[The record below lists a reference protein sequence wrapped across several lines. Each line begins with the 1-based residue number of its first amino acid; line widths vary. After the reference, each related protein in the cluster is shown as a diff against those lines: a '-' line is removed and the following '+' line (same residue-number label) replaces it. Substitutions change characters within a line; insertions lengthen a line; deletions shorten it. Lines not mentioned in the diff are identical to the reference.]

1 VDSNLGYFVL
11 HVLYEI
17 EKSGKEIA
25 RSPLKVQLKVQ
36 SAKSDNTD
44 ENNSKKILTVG
55 AISIN

>member
-1 VDSNLGYFVL
+1 LRYFVF

-25 RSPLKVQLKVQ
+25 RSPLKMQWKVQ
-36 SAKSDNTD
+36 SAKSDITD